1 VIARDLTYEQIE
13 REISIASKIFPEDM
27 VSDIVAQELFHE
39 LMGTVEYKDIS
50 AFRKEINRIA
60 TKEGYR
66 KRTNKHVNI
75 DSVEL

>member
-1 VIARDLTYEQIE
+1 
-13 REISIASKIFPEDM
+13 M